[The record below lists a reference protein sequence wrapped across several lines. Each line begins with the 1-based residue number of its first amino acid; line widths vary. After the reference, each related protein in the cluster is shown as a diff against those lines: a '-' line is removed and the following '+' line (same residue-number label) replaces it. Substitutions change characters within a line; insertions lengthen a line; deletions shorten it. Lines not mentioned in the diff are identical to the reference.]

1 MNLYNQYSYN
11 AAFCDFRKI
20 VAEAITNYLKVQH
33 NADDAVL
40 CISRYLAITIVKNK
54 TELAHSGGD
63 FLEILNVSDFVIS
76 SNEETYTLDFN
87 KIEELAVKYIIEPAN
102 KCETK
107 WDILIDQ
114 MIHDYECHVFPNDI
128 FEPYIKWKKSE
139 ISIDEINLDQ
149 IEEMTEEANRLIEI
163 YDAKHPHAHEI
174 HAAFIVDDPWQ
185 STRGYGEDKCMVAY
199 VEYISDQLADLLLR
213 KSF

>member
-11 AAFCDFRKI
+11 AAFCAFRKI
-20 VAEAITNYLKVQH
+20 VAEAITNYLKVHQ

-40 CISRYLAITIVKNK
+40 CISRYLAITIAKNK
-54 TELAHSGGD
+54 KELTHNGD
-63 FLEILNVSDFVIS
+63 LLEIINVSDLVVRS
-76 SNEETYTLDFN
+76 MEQTYTLDFN

-102 KCETK
+102 NCETK

-114 MIHDYECHVFPNDI
+114 MIHDYECNVFPNKI

-149 IEEMTEEANRLIEI
+149 IEEMSEEANRLLEI
-163 YDAKHPHAHEI
+163 YDAKYPHAREI
-174 HAAFIVDDPWQ
+174 HDVFIVDDPWQ
-185 STRGYGEDKCMVAY
+185 FTRGYGEDKCLVAY
-199 VEYISDQLADLLLR
+199 VEYISDQLADIRLR
-213 KSF
+213 NSF